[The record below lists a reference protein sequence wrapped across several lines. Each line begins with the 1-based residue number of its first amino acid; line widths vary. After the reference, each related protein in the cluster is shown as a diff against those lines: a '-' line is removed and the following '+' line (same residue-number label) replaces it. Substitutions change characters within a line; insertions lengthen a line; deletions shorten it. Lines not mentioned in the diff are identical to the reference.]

1 MKSKRSPAHIL
12 IPILVVV
19 VIAVV
24 GLVVRNHL
32 SSPSQSAGLETAT
45 VSRRTLNATVVATG
59 TVKAIVGAEVK
70 VGSRISGVVTH
81 LPANIGSMVRK
92 GQLIATLD
100 DREARSQVDQA
111 RSSMAA
117 AQSRLAELQAGYNA
131 QVVQSKTDIERAN
144 SNLAAARSRLSQA
157 RTSEGTIPVEVTA
170 QIQQASASVDQA
182 EANRKNAK
190 TKLDRMEHLLA
201 QDFIARQDV
210 DNARTEYEVADSQV
224 RHAQAVLEAAKA
236 NASQTEIKKQD
247 VAQAEEALRQA
258 RSTLSM
264 AEANVAQVRVK
275 EEAIRTARAQVA
287 QAQAALR
294 YAETQLSYTRIVS
307 PVSGVIASV
316 STQEGETIA
325 AGLQAPTFVTIV
337 DLSKLQVD
345 ALVDETDIGRVK
357 VSDSAAFTVDSYPD
371 EEFGGRVTAIYPKAI
386 IDQNVVNYDVVV
398 TIANPRG
405 MLRPDM
411 TANVTINIA
420 TKSNVLAV
428 PNKAVKREE
437 GTKVVYVIEN
447 GKPVRHRI
455 RTGWKDSDYTE
466 VASGLREGEHV
477 VVGDIPGSVREQS
490 GATQPNLPPGAA
502 GR

>member
-1 MKSKRSPAHIL
+1 MKGKRSPARIL
-12 IPILVVV
+12 ILILVVV

-24 GLVVRNHL
+24 GVLIRNRV
-32 SSPSQSAGLETAT
+32 SPTNQNAGLQTAIVT
-45 VSRRTLNATVVATG
+45 RRTLNATVLATG

-81 LPANIGSMVRK
+81 LPVNIGSAVRK
-92 GQLIATLD
+92 GQLIAQLD

-111 RSSMAA
+111 RSNLAA
-117 AQSRLAELQAGYNA
+117 AQGRLAELEAGYSA

-190 TKLDRMEHLLA
+190 VKLDRMERLLA

-224 RHAQAVLEAAKA
+224 RHAQAVLTAAKA

-247 VAQAEEALRQA
+247 VAQAEEGLRQA
-258 RSTLSM
+258 QSALSM
-264 AEANVAQVRVK
+264 ARANVSQVRVK

-307 PVSGVIASV
+307 PISGVIASV

-325 AGLQAPTFVTIV
+325 AGLTAPTFVTIV

-357 VSDSAAFTVDSYPD
+357 VGDSAAFTVDSYPD
-371 EEFGGRVTAIYPKAI
+371 EEFEGIVTAIYPKAI

-398 TIANPRG
+398 TITNPRG

-420 TKSNVLAV
+420 TRSNVLAV
-428 PNKAVKREE
+428 PNKSIKREE
-437 GTKVVYVIEN
+437 GTKVVYVIES
-447 GKPVRHRI
+447 GKPVRRTI
-455 RTGWKDSDYTE
+455 RTGWKDNDYTE
-466 VASGLREGEHV
+466 IVSGLREGERV
-477 VVGDIPGSVREQS
+477 VVGDIPGPARGQS
-490 GATQPNLPPGAA
+490 GAAQSNLPPGAT
-502 GR
+502 GK

>member
-1 MKSKRSPAHIL
+1 MKGKRSRRRAIITIL
-12 IPILVVV
+12 ILAVLV
-19 VIAVV
+19 VV
-24 GLVVRNHL
+24 GLVVRNRIL
-32 SSPSQSAGLETAT
+32 TTSQTTGMETAAVT
-45 VSRRTLNATVVATG
+45 RRTLSSTVVATG
-59 TVKAIVGAEVK
+59 TIKSIVGTEVK

-81 LPANIGSMVRK
+81 LPVNIGSVVRM
-92 GQLIATLD
+92 GQLIAQLD

-111 RSSMAA
+111 RSNLAA
-117 AQSRLAELQAGYNA
+117 VQGRLAEIEAGYGA
-131 QVVQSKTDIERAN
+131 QVVQSRTDIERAS

-157 RTSEGTIPVEVTA
+157 RTSEGTIPVEVTS

-210 DNARTEYEVADSQV
+210 DNARTEYEVTDSQV
-224 RHAQAVLEAAKA
+224 RHAQAVLTTAKA

-247 VAQAEEALRQA
+247 VAQAEEGLRQA
-258 RSTLSM
+258 QSALSM
-264 AEANVAQVRVK
+264 ARANVAQVRVK

-287 QAQAALR
+287 QAQAALSS
-294 YAETQLSYTRIVS
+294 AKTQLSYTRIVS

-325 AGLQAPTFVTIV
+325 AGLAAPTFVTIV

-357 VSDSAAFTVDSYPD
+357 VGDTTAFTVDSYPD
-371 EEFGGRVTAIYPKAI
+371 EEFEGRVTAIYPKAI

-420 TKSNVLAV
+420 TKNNALAV
-428 PNKAVKREE
+428 PNKAIKREE
-437 GTKVVYVIEN
+437 GTKVVYVVEN
-447 GKPVRHRI
+447 DKPMRRRV

-466 VASGLREGEHV
+466 ITSGLRGGEKV
-477 VVGDIPGSVREQS
+477 VVGDVPGSVREQS
-490 GATQPNLPPGAA
+490 GAAQSNLPPGAT

>member
-1 MKSKRSPAHIL
+1 MKGKRSPARTL
-12 IPILVVV
+12 IPILILIALVV
-19 VIAVV
+19 A
-24 GLVVRNHL
+24 GLLVRNHL
-32 SSPSQSAGLETAT
+32 SSSDQNAGLETAIVT
-45 VSRRTLNATVVATG
+45 RRTLNATVLATG

-70 VGSRISGVVTH
+70 VGSRVSGVVTH
-81 LPANIGSMVRK
+81 LPVNIGSAVRK
-92 GQLIATLD
+92 GQLIAQLD
-100 DREARSQVDQA
+100 DREVRSQVDQA
-111 RSSMAA
+111 RSNLAA
-117 AQSRLAELQAGYNA
+117 AQGRLAELEAGYSA

-157 RTSEGTIPVEVTA
+157 RTSEGAIPVEVTA
-170 QIQQASASVDQA
+170 QIQQASAGVDQA

-190 TKLDRMEHLLA
+190 VKLDRMENLLA
-201 QDFIARQDV
+201 KDFIARQDV
-210 DNARTEYEVADSQV
+210 DNVRTEYEVADSQV
-224 RHAQAVLEAAKA
+224 RHAQAVLTAAKA

-247 VAQAEEALRQA
+247 VAQAEEGLRQA
-258 RSTLSM
+258 KSALSM
-264 AEANVAQVRVK
+264 AQANVAQVRVK
-275 EEAIRTARAQVA
+275 EQAIRTARAQVA
-287 QAQAALR
+287 QTQAALSS
-294 YAETQLSYTRIVS
+294 AETQLSYARIVS

-325 AGLQAPTFVTIV
+325 AGLTAPTFVTIV

-357 VSDSAAFTVDSYPD
+357 VGDSAAFTVDSYPD
-371 EEFGGRVTAIYPKAI
+371 EEFEGIVTAIYPKAI

-398 TIANPRG
+398 TITNPRG

-420 TKSNVLAV
+420 TRSNVLAV
-428 PNKAVKREE
+428 PNKSIKREE

-455 RTGWKDSDYTE
+455 RTGWKDSNYTE
-466 VASGLREGEHV
+466 VASGLREGDRV
-477 VVGDIPGSVREQS
+477 VVGDIPGPAREPS
-490 GATQPNLPPGAA
+490 GAAQSNLPPGAT